1 MFKNIDIYLNPNMV
15 LAIIA
20 SSTSWLKLLFISIL
34 RPFGTFLLLPAFT
47 AKSLNST
54 LFKNVLIISITLPI
68 IPIIHTIN
76 LTSITE
82 NINSLILF
90 VTREILIGLFIGFCA
105 AIPFWAIDMSGY
117 IIDTLRGASM
127 ATLLNP
133 TINVQSSLFGVF
145 LTQLF
150 TVVFLCDGGFHALI
164 ALIYNSYTIIPPEGS
179 HSLDKNAIDLAKH
192 VWLLMYQICLR
203 LSFPAIL
210 IMLITDISLGLINR
224 SAQQLNVFFISM
236 PIKSILVTI
245 IIIITLSFSIK
256 SHMNISNKI
265 YNSIVLVLSQ
275 LNIKSIYE

>member
-1 MFKNIDIYLNPNMV
+1 MFKSTHIYLTSSMA
-15 LAIIA
+15 LTIA
-20 SSTSWLKLLFISIL
+20 TSSILWLKLLFISIL
-34 RPFGTFLLLPAFT
+34 RPLGAFLLLPAFT

-68 IPIIHTIN
+68 IPLVHIID

-82 NINSLILF
+82 SISSLILF
-90 VTREILIGLFIGFCA
+90 VTREILIGIFIGFCA

-133 TINVQSSLFGVF
+133 TINVQSSLFGLF
-145 LTQLF
+145 FTQLF
-150 TVVFLCDGGFHALI
+150 VVIFLCGSGFHALI
-164 ALIYNSYTIIPPEGS
+164 TLIYNSYITIPPGT
-179 HSLDKNAIDLAKH
+179 SLSLGKNTTDLIRQ
-192 VWLLMYQICLR
+192 VWSLMYQICLR
-203 LSFPAIL
+203 LSFPSIL

-256 SHMNISNKI
+256 SHINISNNI
-265 YNSIVLVLSQ
+265 YNSIVLVLSH